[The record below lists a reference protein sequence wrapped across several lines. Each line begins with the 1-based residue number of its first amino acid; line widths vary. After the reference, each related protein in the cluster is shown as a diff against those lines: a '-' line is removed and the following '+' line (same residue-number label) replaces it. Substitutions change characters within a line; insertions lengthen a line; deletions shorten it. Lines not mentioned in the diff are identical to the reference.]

1 MILFINN
8 RDENVRNTVR
18 VGKKAIEEE
27 RERNMI
33 RSKRGKERNRLLKDY
48 VKKYQSN
55 IL

>member
-27 RERNMI
+27 RER
-33 RSKRGKERNRLLKDY
+33 E
-48 VKKYQSN
+48 KYDTQ
-55 IL
+55 